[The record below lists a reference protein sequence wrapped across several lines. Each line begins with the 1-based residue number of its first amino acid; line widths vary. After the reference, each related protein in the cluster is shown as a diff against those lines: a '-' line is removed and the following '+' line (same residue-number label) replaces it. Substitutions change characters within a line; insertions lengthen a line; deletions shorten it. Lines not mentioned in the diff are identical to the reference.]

1 LFLAFRLYRIA
12 FPQLL
17 QRIGAFCRRGELL
30 SIGGF

>member
-12 FPQLL
+12 FPHLL
-17 QRIGAFCRRGELL
+17 WRIDAYCSRGDLL